1 MDYEGQ
7 YLGKPLGD
15 LSESSLYRRRKKLD
29 EPSIK
34 NWMKGLC
41 VVIYVALYVG
51 VFKKAEKN

>member
-29 EPSIK
+29 ESSIK
-34 NWMKGLC
+34 NWMTGLY
-41 VVIYVALYVG
+41 IALYVAFYVG
-51 VFKKAEKN
+51 VFRGDKKS